1 MKRDTVPSGYH
12 RALRGCNRVHRGLF
26 FVTAALVFVAA
37 LASGCGYTLA
47 GRGSFLP
54 SYIQTI
60 GVPMFANRTTVFNL
74 EGLVT
79 EKVRAEFIG
88 RGKFRIVP
96 DTTGV
101 DAVLTGEVVAVTLAP
116 TSFTAQQI
124 ASRYTATLIARV
136 ELRDLK
142 ENKVLWENPSMM
154 FRQDFE
160 AQSGQTALDPSAF
173 FAQDRDAMDRMTT
186 DFARTLVSAILEAF

>member
-1 MKRDTVPSGYH
+1 MTSFTTVSTVVCFD
-12 RALRGCNRVHRGLF
+12 RAPLAIL
-26 FVTAALVFVAA
+26 AALV
-37 LASGCGYTLA
+37 SGCGYTLA

-54 SYIQTI
+54 AYIQTI

-96 DTTGV
+96 DSTGV
-101 DAVLTGEVVAVTLAP
+101 DALLTGEIVAVSLAP
-116 TSFTAQQI
+116 TSFTTQQI

-142 ENKVLWENPSMM
+142 ENKVLWENPSMV

-160 AQSGQTALDPSAF
+160 AQSGTTALDPSAF
-173 FAQDRDAMDRMTT
+173 LP
-186 DFARTLVSAILEAF
+186 RTATPWSG

>member
-1 MKRDTVPSGYH
+1 LLLIGAPL
-12 RALRGCNRVHRGLF
+12 AIL
-26 FVTAALVFVAA
+26 AALV
-37 LASGCGYTLA
+37 SGCGYTLA

-54 SYIQTI
+54 AYIQTI

-96 DTTGV
+96 DSTGV
-101 DAVLTGEVVAVTLAP
+101 DALLTGEIVAVSLAP
-116 TSFTAQQI
+116 TSFTTQQI

-142 ENKVLWENPSMM
+142 ENKVLWENPSMV

-160 AQSGQTALDPSAF
+160 AQSGTTALDPSAF
-173 FAQDRDAMDRMTT
+173 FAQDRDAMERMTT

>member
-1 MKRDTVPSGYH
+1 MKRKLAVPIV
-12 RALRGCNRVHRGLF
+12 LL
-26 FVTAALVFVAA
+26 AALVSA
-37 LASGCGYTLA
+37 CGYTLA

-74 EGLVT
+74 EGMVT

-88 RGKFRIVP
+88 RGKFKILP
-96 DTTGV
+96 DSTGV
-101 DAVLTGEVVAVTLAP
+101 DALLTGEVVAVSLAP

-136 ELRDLK
+136 ELRDVK
-142 ENKVLWENPSMM
+142 ENKVIWENPSMI

>member
-1 MKRDTVPSGYH
+1 MKRKLAVPVV
-12 RALRGCNRVHRGLF
+12 LL
-26 FVTAALVFVAA
+26 AALVSA
-37 LASGCGYTLA
+37 CGYTLA

-74 EGLVT
+74 EGMVT

-88 RGKFRIVP
+88 RGKFKILP
-96 DTTGV
+96 DSTGV
-101 DAVLTGEVVAVTLAP
+101 DALLTGEVVAVSLAP

-136 ELRDLK
+136 ELRDVK
-142 ENKVLWENPSMM
+142 ENKVIWENPSMI

>member
-1 MKRDTVPSGYH
+1 MISLYDRV
-12 RALRGCNRVHRGLF
+12 LRGLLLIGAPLAIV
-26 FVTAALVFVAA
+26 AALV
-37 LASGCGYTLA
+37 SGCGYTLA

-54 SYIQTI
+54 ASIQTI
-60 GVPMFANRTTVFNL
+60 GIPMFANRTTVFNL

-96 DTTGV
+96 DSTGV
-101 DAVLTGEVVAVTLAP
+101 DALLTGEIVAVSLAP
-116 TSFTAQQI
+116 TSFTTQQI

-142 ENKVLWENPSMM
+142 ENKVLWENPSMV

-160 AQSGQTALDPSAF
+160 AQSGTTALDPSAF
-173 FAQDRDAMDRMTT
+173 FAQDRDAMERMTT

>member
-1 MKRDTVPSGYH
+1 MTR
-12 RALRGCNRVHRGLF
+12 RIAIAL
-26 FVTAALVFVAA
+26 
-37 LASGCGYTLA
+37 LAVITSACGYTLA

-54 SYIQTI
+54 AYIQII

-74 EGLVT
+74 EEQVT
-79 EKVRAEFIG
+79 QKVRAEFIG
-88 RGKFRIVP
+88 RGKFKIVP
-96 DTTGV
+96 DSTGV
-101 DAVLTGEVVAVTLAP
+101 DALLTGEVVSVSLAP
-116 TSFTAQQI
+116 TSFTTQQI

-136 ELRDLK
+136 ELRDMK
-142 ENKVLWENPSMM
+142 ENKVLWENPGMM